1 MMHNLSSTV
10 TSTICIATENAQAFS
25 KKLSPMKYVE
35 TIGNVSFSSLD
46 QYIIE
51 RELTNVPSFNHSF
64 LYADS

>member
-1 MMHNLSSTV
+1 
-10 TSTICIATENAQAFS
+10 
-25 KKLSPMKYVE
+25 MKYVE